1 MSQIQEAWA
10 LDLAGRLGVPTSATQ
25 QTVDLTR
32 GQASL
37 LISALRGDNAG
48 PTGLNTDA
56 TRFANT
62 VRDIRAAGRVQE
74 GITRAAIVPVLNS
87 IQGLYLHS

>member
-37 LISALRGDNAG
+37 LISALRGENAG

-62 VRDIRAAGRVQE
+62 VRDIRAE
-74 GITRAAIVPVLNS
+74 VPTSATVS
-87 IQGLYLHS
+87 GGTGQTEPEIESTTPA

>member
-37 LISALRGDNAG
+37 LITALRGENAG

-62 VRDIRAAGRVQE
+62 VCDIRAE
-74 GITRAAIVPVLNS
+74 VPTSVTVS
-87 IQGLYLHS
+87 GETSQTEPEIESTSPA